1 MLILAALQNSFL
13 VVTLSSGIVSAFEE
27 IGRNPSSVATILASQ
42 LPLASTFFLT
52 FVMQRAAGAAG
63 NLLQIITI
71 IFYFIKLILQ
81 GGTPRSV
88 FKQKYSMQTP
98 TWGETFPNS
107 TIIAIIG
114 ELNCFA
120 CQFVPK

>member
-1 MLILAALQNSFL
+1 LISCQYHILFDALVLHRVLTCSL
-13 VVTLSSGIVSAFEE
+13 HSLTSATAFQE
-27 IGRNPSSVATILASQ
+27 IGRNPSSVATILANQ

-52 FVMQRAAGAAG
+52 FTMQRAAGAAG

-71 IFYFIKLILQ
+71 VFYFIKLVLQ

-98 TWGETFPNS
+98 DWGQTFPNS

-114 ELNCFA
+114 E
-120 CQFVPK
+120 